1 MAQLKTTTA
10 TALEKLYNVDRR
22 IIGEWAKN
30 ESKINDATH
39 KRSTFK
45 VYCEVKGWWPELEN
59 KIFDW
64 FKQKRIEGAF

>member
-39 KRSTFK
+39 KRSTLNYPQKSPF
-45 VYCEVKGWWPELEN
+45 PFSQN
-59 KIFDW
+59 AIFLLS
-64 FKQKRIEGAF
+64 